1 MMMDGWMD
9 GAGFV
14 FLWRGIIVALAFLGK
29 SVDCTF
35 CVTDTYVKEWF
46 RQSLLYRLD
55 IGTTK

>member
-1 MMMDGWMD
+1 MD